1 LANLAPIGNDDY
13 EKEVKMRGRLT
24 PADAR
29 FIVETLLPGRADPE
43 LVTERLQADESRLET
58 MLDDEQL
65 FRRVM
70 GEKNILLKISP
81 WLFFTLLLRRTWR
94 DLEREAFTI
103 EQRSQQKVILFDAD
117 QVVQLLA
124 PAPVRDYLATM
135 LASFTRVE
143 SVTMLVEVKK
153 GRWRGYRTHE
163 FNIEGMIR
171 YSQTLD
177 EPFRFAPYKRIGDV
191 CLFLS
196 GLFPEAINRQT
207 RSPQNGRSRRG
218 STLQKI
224 EDYEAYGRAFYRL
237 AAEHEQARRENI
249 AEVLARLS
257 ENFILAEKPL
267 SFLATR
273 YLQFVRHNLFE
284 M

>member
-1 LANLAPIGNDDY
+1 
-13 EKEVKMRGRLT
+13 LT
-24 PADAR
+24 PGDAR
-29 FIVETLLPGRADPE
+29 FIVETLLPGRADQE
-43 LVTERLQADESRLET
+43 LVAERLQADESRLET

-65 FRRVM
+65 FRRIM

-94 DLEREAFTI
+94 DLEREAFTV
-103 EQRSQQKVILFDAD
+103 EQRSRQKVVLFDAD
-117 QVVQLLA
+117 RVVQLLGQ
-124 PAPVRDYLATM
+124 APVRDYLATM

-153 GRWRGYRTHE
+153 GSWRGYQMHE
-163 FNIEGMIR
+163 FDIAGMIR

-177 EPFRFAPYKRIGDV
+177 EPFRFAPYKRIGEV

-196 GLFPEAINRQT
+196 GMFPEAINGQT
-207 RSPQNGRSRRG
+207 RSPQNGRPRSRMQG
-218 STLQKI
+218 SVFQKL

-237 AAEHEQARRENI
+237 AAEHEQARREGV
-249 AEVLARLS
+249 AEVLAILS
-257 ENFILAEKPL
+257 ENFILAEKSL
-267 SFLATR
+267 SFLTIR
-273 YLQFVRHNLFE
+273 YLQFIRHNLFE

>member
-1 LANLAPIGNDDY
+1 
-13 EKEVKMRGRLT
+13 LT
-24 PADAR
+24 PGDAR
-29 FIVETLLPGRADPE
+29 FIVETLLPGRADQE
-43 LVTERLQADESRLET
+43 LVAERLQADESRLET

-65 FRRVM
+65 VRRIM

-94 DLEREAFTI
+94 DLEREAFTV
-103 EQRSQQKVILFDAD
+103 EQRSRQKVVLFDAEW
-117 QVVQLLA
+117 VVQLLA
-124 PAPVRDYLATM
+124 QAPVRDYLATM

-153 GRWRGYRTHE
+153 GRWRGYLTHE
-163 FNIEGMIR
+163 FDIESMIR
-171 YSQTLD
+171 YSQTLA

-196 GLFPEAINRQT
+196 GMFPEAINRQSH
-207 RSPQNGRSRRG
+207 SPQNGRPQPRRRE
-218 STLQKI
+218 SVLQKI

-237 AAEHEQARRENI
+237 AAEHEQARREREDEI
-249 AEVLARLS
+249 LAKLS
-257 ENFILAEKPL
+257 ENFILAEKAL
-267 SFLATR
+267 SFLAAR
-273 YLQFVRHNLFE
+273 YLQFIRHNLFE

>member
-1 LANLAPIGNDDY
+1 
-13 EKEVKMRGRLT
+13 MRGRLT
-24 PADAR
+24 PGDAR
-29 FIVETLLPGRADPE
+29 FIVETLLPGRADQD
-43 LVTERLQADESRLET
+43 LIVERLQGDEPRLET

-65 FRRVM
+65 FRRIV
-70 GEKNILLKISP
+70 GEKDILLQISP

-94 DLEREAFTI
+94 DLEREAFTV
-103 EQRSQQKVILFDAD
+103 EQRSRQKVILFDAD
-117 QVVQLLA
+117 QVVRLLA
-124 PAPVRDYLATM
+124 QGPVRAYLATM

-163 FNIEGMIR
+163 FDLDGMIR

-196 GLFPEAINRQT
+196 GMFPEAIDRQT
-207 RSPQNGRSRRG
+207 RPSQNSRPQSRKRG
-218 STLQKI
+218 SVFQKI
-224 EDYEAYGRAFYRL
+224 EDYEAYGRSFYRL
-237 AAEHEQARRENI
+237 AAQHEQARREGM
-249 AEVLARLS
+249 AEVLATLS
-257 ENFILAEKPL
+257 EGFILAEKPL

-273 YLQFVRHNLFE
+273 YLQFIRHNLFE